1 MYELQSNSSTST
13 RQQLYYILDQF
24 DGWLLGPSTGLN
36 LGGVKNSH
44 DSMCVTESGRA
55 RWVAE
60 NIYNSIHYTCVLVL
74 CCFRWGYYDGPTN
87 IDNPE
92 AAYPYWRY
100 DDKSLS
106 VRCGLELSTNLR
118 EVSQ

>member
-60 NIYNSIHYTCVLVL
+60 NIYKYVFWAVSGGVTTMAQLTL
-74 CCFRWGYYDGPTN
+74 TTRRLPTPTG
-87 IDNPE
+87 DTTTR
-92 AAYPYWRY
+92 A
-100 DDKSLS
+100 
-106 VRCGLELSTNLR
+106 
-118 EVSQ
+118 

>member
-55 RWVAE
+55 RGVAE
-60 NIYNSIHYTCVLVL
+60 NIYNSNVHVFWFCAVSGGVTTMAQQTLTTRRL
-74 CCFRWGYYDGPTN
+74 PTPTG
-87 IDNPE
+87 DTTTR
-92 AAYPYWRY
+92 A
-100 DDKSLS
+100 
-106 VRCGLELSTNLR
+106 
-118 EVSQ
+118 

>member
-1 MYELQSNSSTST
+1 MYELQSNTSTST

-55 RWVAE
+55 RWLAE
-60 NIYNSIHYTCVLVL
+60 NLLTFYMSCSGSALRQVGLL
-74 CCFRWGYYDGPTN
+74 RWPD
-87 IDNPE
+87 
-92 AAYPYWRY
+92 
-100 DDKSLS
+100 
-106 VRCGLELSTNLR
+106 
-118 EVSQ
+118 

>member
-55 RWVAE
+55 RWE
-60 NIYNSIHYTCVLVL
+60 YNRQISLVL
-74 CCFRWGYYDGPTN
+74 ISQSN
-87 IDNPE
+87 
-92 AAYPYWRY
+92 AAF
-100 DDKSLS
+100 
-106 VRCGLELSTNLR
+106 
-118 EVSQ
+118 Q

>member
-55 RWVAE
+55 RWE
-60 NIYNSIHYTCVLVL
+60 
-74 CCFRWGYYDGPTN
+74 
-87 IDNPE
+87 
-92 AAYPYWRY
+92 
-100 DDKSLS
+100 
-106 VRCGLELSTNLR
+106 
-118 EVSQ
+118 